1 MVQYRIE
8 TGVGRFSQQ
17 LNSVHSFHMTGV
29 LYIVATPIGN
39 LDDISLRAIATLKA
53 VDLIAAEDTRH
64 SKFLLQHLGIETP
77 MISCH
82 EHNEK
87 SRIET
92 LLEKLAAGSN
102 IALIS
107 DAGTPLISDPGYRL
121 VLAARQA
128 GIKVSPIPGAN
139 SAIAALSAAGLPVQ
153 NFHFCGFLSSRSK
166 ERGQQLQALQGIPA
180 TLVLFESSHRIE
192 RLLAQLGQVFP
203 QKQCVIAK
211 ELTKLHENF
220 LRGSGAELLAQLKGD
235 SALSKGEFVVLI
247 DNSDDATSKQLDAG
261 DAEILKVLLGEVSV
275 KIAVKIAMRLTG
287 KKKNE
292 LYNLALQ
299 LRDEVD

>member
-1 MVQYRIE
+1 
-8 TGVGRFSQQ
+8 
-17 LNSVHSFHMTGV
+17 MTGV

-39 LDDISLRAIATLKA
+39 LDDISLRAIATLNA

-64 SKFLLQHLGIETP
+64 SKYLLNHLGIETP

-87 SRIET
+87 SRSAV

-102 IALIS
+102 VALIS
-107 DAGTPLISDPGYRL
+107 DAGTPLISDPGYKL
-121 VLAARQA
+121 VLAAQQA
-128 GIKVSPIPGAN
+128 GIPVSPIPGAN
-139 SAIAALSAAGLPVQ
+139 SAIAALSAAGLPTE
-153 NFHFCGFLSSRSK
+153 NFHFCGFLSSRTK
-166 ERGQQLQALQGIPA
+166 ERGLQLQALHEIPV

-192 RLLAQLGQVFP
+192 RLLQHLVEVFP
-203 QKQCVIAK
+203 EKQCVIAK

-220 LRGSGAELLAQLKGD
+220 MRGSAAELLTRLKDD
-235 SALSKGEFVVLI
+235 SVLSKGEFVVLI
-247 DNSDDATSKQLDAG
+247 DNSDDAASKQLNTEDV
-261 DAEILKVLLGEVSV
+261 EILKVLLEEVSV

-292 LYNLALQ
+292 LYQQALN
-299 LRDEVD
+299 LRDISESKSTN